1 MGSLLGPL
9 LAYIFMALLEED
21 LTPKSKSRFCNWKQY
36 VDDTD
41 AYVEPANI
49 EFVLNKLNNYH
60 LNINFT
66 SELEKKNEI
75 TFLDLLIKRLY
86 SNKQKSHWLQISAT
100 KLLGN

>member
-21 LTPKSKSRFCNWKQY
+21 LIPKSKSRFCNWKQY

-60 LNINFT
+60 PNINFT
-66 SELEKKNEI
+66 FQLEKKNEI
-75 TFLDLLIKRLY
+75 NFLDVLIKRLCN
-86 SNKQKSHWLQISAT
+86 NKQEKPLTSSLCD
-100 KLLGN
+100 